1 MPTVLIT
8 GASGMVG
15 SSIQKLFADA
25 GYTVRTLVRDKTKA
39 NGVNSFYW
47 NYYAEEI
54 DLKAFEGTEYLINL
68 SGATVSKRWTLKY
81 KKEIY
86 DSRIMTADFLHKV
99 IKANNFKIKKYISVS
114 GTGYYGNSTTENLNE
129 NSPSGNDF
137 LAMVCRDWEA
147 AAKRF
152 TDIKIPVCILRL
164 GVVMHPKDGFVKRVG
179 TLIKFFAGAH
189 LGSGKQII
197 SWIGLNDLSRLFLHV
212 AEKNLVGIY
221 NATATNP
228 MTLEEIDNG
237 IATYYHRK
245 IILPN
250 VPAWALKLALGEMS
264 EIVLC
269 SCHVSNAKIKTTGF
283 VFNSEEFLEALKE

>member
-25 GYTVRTLVRDKTKA
+25 GYNVRTLVRDKKKA

-54 DLKAFEGTEYLINL
+54 DLKAFEGTEYIINL
-68 SGATVSKRWTLKY
+68 SGANVSKRWNLKY

-99 IKANNFKIKKYISVS
+99 IKSNNFKIKKYISVS

-147 AAKRF
+147 AVNGLLILKYRYVFYAWEWS
-152 TDIKIPVCILRL
+152 CILR
-164 GVVMHPKDGFVKRVG
+164 MDCE
-179 TLIKFFAGAH
+179 T
-189 LGSGKQII
+189 SGY
-197 SWIGLNDLSRLFLHV
+197 
-212 AEKNLVGIY
+212 AY
-221 NATATNP
+221 
-228 MTLEEIDNG
+228 
-237 IATYYHRK
+237 
-245 IILPN
+245 
-250 VPAWALKLALGEMS
+250 
-264 EIVLC
+264 
-269 SCHVSNAKIKTTGF
+269 
-283 VFNSEEFLEALKE
+283 